1 MSFTRNVAI
10 YAAADVLGAGIGL
23 ITSPISTRLLT
34 QEQYGAL
41 PLLSAVWAVVALV
54 QYGGMDWA
62 FPFFRSQV
70 QHSSAKV
77 LVSATILA
85 SLGGGLVW
93 GMFVTVSML
102 TPWLGEFAQVT
113 SLELGLFLLGI
124 LPGTLLNWYLYI
136 LRYENQ
142 AMAFARISLLGR
154 TLSTVL
160 ALPAMALVPQ
170 DWRLIV
176 GLSIGTFVSLIAVGW
191 ALRELRAIN
200 LAVYDKS
207 AWSGDLAKKMLRY
220 GLLLVPGGMVYS
232 MTTVVD
238 RLLVGWFL
246 GPQGNAILA
255 LTAAVGGTA
264 LLLKL
269 WFARAWDPKMIEWLR
284 TNDPK
289 VYIPRLQIGIKIL
302 ILGMLPLP
310 LLTML
315 WIEPLIHLLY
325 PEQYAPVAPLIPALI
340 SSGVV
345 STFSLVA
352 VATVLIANTAKWHLP
367 IYGVALALNAGVGL
381 IIIPVHG
388 VFGAVIGTLVG
399 ETFIL
404 LAWIFVGTRVYG
416 NLYLRWAPC
425 LILLVVVSLVSC
437 VYAPGLIFPESPSTE
452 RLGLTLVVILGWAIG
467 WQMLQPIKAWKL
479 LRAGTAHSAG
489 DRNKVS

>member
-10 YAAADVLGAGIGL
+10 YASADILGAGIGL
-23 ITSPISTRLLT
+23 ITSPITTRLLT

-54 QYGGMDWA
+54 QYGGMDSA
-62 FPFFRSQV
+62 FPFFRSQA

-77 LVSATILA
+77 LTSATILA
-85 SLGGGLVW
+85 SVGALIIWALFFLVN
-93 GMFVTVSML
+93 ML
-102 TPWLGEFAQVT
+102 TPWLREYAEV
-113 SLELGLFLLGI
+113 SSAVLGLFLLGI

-154 TLSTVL
+154 TISTVL

-176 GLSIGTFVSLIAVGW
+176 GLSVGSFVSLISVVW
-191 ALRELRAIN
+191 AFRELQILN
-200 LAVYDKS
+200 LAVYDKA
-207 AWSGDLAKKMLRY
+207 AWSSELAKKMLRY
-220 GLLLVPGGMVYS
+220 GLLLVPGAMVYS
-232 MTTVVD
+232 ITSVVD

-284 TNDPK
+284 SQDPRI
-289 VYIPRLQIGIKIL
+289 YLPRLQIGIKIL
-302 ILGMLPLP
+302 LLGMLPLP
-310 LLTML
+310 LLTTL
-315 WIEPLIHLLY
+315 WIQPLIHLLY
-325 PEQYAPVAPLIPALI
+325 PAQYAPIAPLIPALI
-340 SSGVV
+340 SSGVI

-367 IYGVALALNAGVGL
+367 IYGIALVLNASIG
-381 IIIPVHG
+381 IIVIPTHG

-399 ETFIL
+399 ESFIL

-416 NLYLRWAPC
+416 NLYLRWWPS
-425 LILLVVVSLVSC
+425 LILLGVVALISC
-437 VYAPGLIFPESPSTE
+437 SYSPGMIVPESPTAE
-452 RLGLTLVVILGWAIG
+452 RLSLTLGIALAWVTG
-467 WQMLQPIKAWKL
+467 WQMLQPIRAWKL
-479 LRAGTAHSAG
+479 LKTDTPQNADGKNMAL
-489 DRNKVS
+489 